1 MKLKKS
7 DFLIMYES
15 EGVYRIKVR
24 EPFFWIFKRWVYLT
38 CQEAE
43 NADETRMDFKS
54 FKAATD
60 FIENIAE

>member
-1 MKLKKS
+1 
-7 DFLIMYES
+7 MYES

-24 EPFFWIFKRWVYLT
+24 ESFFWIFKRWVYLT

-43 NADETRMDFKS
+43 NADETRMEFAS

-60 FIENIAE
+60 FIETIAE